1 MSPTNCA
8 PLLNII
14 SDKKSVYFLNPIYGN
29 NYLFA
34 VQESYKL
41 NEQREF
47 LKISIRIGEGGG
59 NSFDFK
65 SRLKM
70 SWTFHRKKFF

>member
-1 MSPTNCA
+1 M
-8 PLLNII
+8 
-14 SDKKSVYFLNPIYGN
+14 YGN

-70 SWTFHRKKFF
+70 SWTFHRKKIF